1 MTIFEERLKRLGS
14 KLRSSGLDGL
24 AINAGPDL
32 TYFSGLQFHLS
43 ERPVILFITPYSHP
57 FIYFP
62 EFEMEKVKEADIPL
76 LPIPYPED
84 RSTWSTLLSK
94 IEDTIS
100 VKNKKIGVNPTS
112 FRFLET
118 DLFQK
123 AFLECRVISAQNV
136 FSELRE
142 FKDDTELANI
152 KKAIEIAQDSLE
164 NTLPFITIG
173 KTEREIANELVIQ
186 LLKAGSDADLPFQ
199 PIVATGENSANPHAI
214 PSDRK
219 VQAGDL
225 VLIDWG
231 ARWNGYCSDL
241 TRTFAMGN
249 ITPEFEKIGQIVE
262 SANQSA
268 RKIKRTSMTSHQID
282 QAARNVIVAAG
293 YGNYFTHRTG
303 HGIGL
308 EAHEEP
314 YIQTG
319 GQNEL
324 KNGMVFTIE
333 PGIYLPNKGGIRI
346 EDNVIVKDGCLET
359 LTSYPREI
367 NIL

>member
-1 MTIFEERLKRLGS
+1 MTIFEERLKQLGYI
-14 KLRSSGLDGL
+14 LRSSGLDGL

-32 TYFSGLQFHLS
+32 VYFSGLQFHLS
-43 ERPVILFITPYSHP
+43 ERPIIFLITPDTNP

-62 EFEMEKVKEADIPL
+62 EFEMEKVQKADIKL
-76 LPIPYPED
+76 IPIPYPED
-84 RSTWSTLLSK
+84 RSTWSALLSR
-94 IEDTIS
+94 IEDTVSI
-100 VKNKKIGVNPTS
+100 KNKIIGVNPTS

-118 DLFQK
+118 DLFQR
-123 AFLECRVISAQNV
+123 AFPECTIISAQNV
-136 FSELRE
+136 FSELRQT
-142 FKDDTELANI
+142 KDNSETANI
-152 KKAIEIAQDSLE
+152 KMAIEIAQAALE
-164 NTLPFITIG
+164 NTLPFITVG
-173 KTEREIANELVIQ
+173 KTEREIANELVVQ
-186 LLKAGSDADLPFQ
+186 LLKAGSDAELPFQ
-199 PIVATGENSANPHAI
+199 PVVAVGENSANPHAI

-219 VQAGDL
+219 VQTGDL

-241 TRTFAMGN
+241 TRTFAMAN

-268 RKIKRTSMTSHQID
+268 RNVNRTSMTSHQVD

-293 YGNYFTHRTG
+293 YGTYFTHRTG

-308 EAHEEP
+308 EVHEEP

-324 KNGMVFTIE
+324 KKGMVFTIE
-333 PGIYLPNKGGIRI
+333 PGIYIPNKGGIRI
-346 EDNVIVKDGCLET
+346 EDNVIARDGCLET
-359 LTSYPREI
+359 LTTYPREI
-367 NIL
+367 KIL

>member
-1 MTIFEERLKRLGS
+1 MNIFEERLKRLGI
-14 KLRSSGLDGL
+14 KLRSCNLDGL
-24 AINAGPDL
+24 AINASPDL
-32 TYFSGLQFHLS
+32 VYFSGLQFHLS
-43 ERPVILFITPYSHP
+43 ERPVILIITPDTNP

-62 EFEMEKVKEADIPL
+62 EFEMDKVQGAEITL
-76 LPIPYPED
+76 LPIPYTED
-84 RSTWSTLLSK
+84 RSTWPVLLSK
-94 IEDTIS
+94 IENHVS
-100 VKNKKIGVNPTS
+100 LKNKEIGVNPTS

-118 DLFQK
+118 DLFQR
-123 AFLECRVISAQNV
+123 AFPDCRVVSAQNAI
-136 FSELRE
+136 SDLRQI
-142 FKDDTELANI
+142 KDDTESKNI
-152 KKAIEIAQDSLE
+152 QKAIEIAQDSLE

-173 KTEREIANELVIQ
+173 KTEREIANELVVQ
-186 LLKAGSDADLPFQ
+186 LLKLGADAELPFQ
-199 PIVATGENSANPHAI
+199 PIVAVGKNSANPHAI

-241 TRTFAMGN
+241 TRTFAMTN
-249 ITPEFEKIGQIVE
+249 ISPEFEKIGQIVE
-262 SANQSA
+262 SANHSA
-268 RKIKRTSMTSHQID
+268 RKVIRSSMTSHQID

-314 YIQTG
+314 YIQTRS
-319 GQNEL
+319 QNEL

-333 PGIYLPNKGGIRI
+333 PGVYLPEKGGIRI
-346 EDNVIVKDGCLET
+346 EDNVIVRDDCLET
-359 LTSYPREI
+359 LTTYPREI
-367 NIL
+367 KIL